1 MAEIINNNAES
12 KYKIG
17 SSSVVNTVTSNTL
30 GVTFENTTGL
40 TLTKTANPTTFLP
53 GEIIDYTVTITNNS
67 GNWLSGVRIIDNLG
81 GGNLA
86 YVIGSGSLTVGSLT
100 YPVTPVATNPLTFTL
115 QELNVGQSM
124 TLKYKGQVIF
134 NLPGSV
140 TSITNTVNGIGYKT
154 SGTVTGS
161 TSSTIQK
168 KTNPGLGLVK
178 SANQV
183 SVTPNQSFSY
193 FLTLTNGGSEV
204 ININNITDDLPNNY
218 TLTSVK
224 LKIGS
229 NPETTLT
236 SSQYT
241 LGGGNLLTIPSGSG
255 PVITVPAGGTTL
267 VTLTGY
273 FS

>member
-1 MAEIINNNAES
+1 MAEINNSAES
-12 KYKIG
+12 KFTVG
-17 SSSVVNTVTSNTL
+17 SSSTVNTVVSNTL
-30 GVTFENTTGL
+30 PIDFINNTGL

-67 GNWLSGVRIIDNLG
+67 SNWLSGVRIIDNLG

-86 YVIGSGSLTVGSLT
+86 YVVGSGTLTVGSLT

-115 QELNVGQSM
+115 QQLNVGQSM

-134 NLPGSV
+134 NLPSSV
-140 TSITNTVNGIGYKT
+140 TSITNSVNGIGYT
-154 SGTVTGS
+154 STGTITGS

-168 KTNPGLGLVK
+168 KTNPELGFVK
-178 SANQV
+178 SASVV
-183 SVTPNQSFSY
+183 SVTPNQSFNY
-193 FLTLTNGGSEV
+193 YLALTNGGLEV
-204 ININNITDDLPNNY
+204 ININSITDDLPNNF

-241 LGGGNLLTIPSGSG
+241 LGSGNLLTIPSGSG
-255 PVITVPAGGTTL
+255 PTITVPAGGTTL

>member
-12 KYKIG
+12 KYTVG
-17 SSSVVNTVTSNTL
+17 SSSVVNTITSNTL
-30 GVTFENTTGL
+30 PINFENTTGL
-40 TLTKTANPTTFLP
+40 TLTKSANPTTFLP

-67 GNWLSGVRIIDNLG
+67 GSWLSGVRIIDNLG

-86 YVIGSGSLTVGSLT
+86 YVVGSGSLTVGSLT
-100 YPVTPVATNPLTFTL
+100 YPVTPVATSPLTFTL

-140 TSITNTVNGIGYKT
+140 TSITNNVNGIGYT
-154 SGTVTGS
+154 STGTVTGN

-183 SVTPNQSFSY
+183 SVAPNQSFSY

-204 ININNITDDLPNNY
+204 IHINSITDDLPNNY
-218 TLTSVK
+218 HLTSVK

-229 NPETTLT
+229 SPETTLT

-241 LGGGNLLTIPSGSG
+241 LGSGNLLTIPSSSG
-255 PVITVPAGGTTL
+255 PTITVPAGETTL
-267 VTLTGY
+267 VTLIGY